1 MKNTT
6 RNAVKKVMN
15 NLQEAMDLLEKVKGD
30 NENIDETAD
39 AIGYAYADLEFEV
52 NS

>member
-15 NLQEAMDLLEKVKGD
+15 KIQEAMDLLEKVKGD

>member
-6 RNAVKKVMN
+6 RSAVKKVMN
-15 NLQEAMDLLEKVKGD
+15 KLQEAMDLLEKVKGD

-39 AIGYAYADLEFEV
+39 SIGYAYADLEFEV